1 MPINKGGRGK
11 RSPYLTKVM
20 RIPDPLLKKVEEL
33 VDDFYQNEKSTDDQS
48 VLENHSEFNQKIE
61 ESINHALDI
70 LAQNKISK
78 KSTKYCLEKLL
89 QVLYNDDSINL

>member
-11 RSPYLTKVM
+11 RSPYSTKVM

-48 VLENHSEFNQKIE
+48 VLENHIEFNQKIE

-89 QVLYNDDSINL
+89 QVLYNNDSINL